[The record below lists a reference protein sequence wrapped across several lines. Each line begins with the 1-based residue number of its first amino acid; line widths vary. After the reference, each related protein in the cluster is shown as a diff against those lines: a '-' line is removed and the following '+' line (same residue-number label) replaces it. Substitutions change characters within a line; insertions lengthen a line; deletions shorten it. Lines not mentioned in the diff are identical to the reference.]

1 MFGSIVPVE
10 LLRFRGA
17 APDARF
23 DSTTPCRKRMS
34 ARNSGPNV
42 APDVLMTV
50 TESFASMFEQSLASQ
65 RIKPGAILVGR
76 IVEIGPDVVLVN
88 AGLKSEAVI
97 PVEQFKNDRGEL
109 EISVGDDVEVALD
122 SVEDGNGETR
132 LSREKAKRARTW
144 SRLEEAFEKQEIVKG
159 IINGRVKGGFTVEID
174 FVRAFLP
181 GSLVDVRP
189 VRDPSYLEGKTLEF
203 KVIKLDQK
211 RNNVVVSRRAVVE
224 QEYSAERTEL
234 LEKLQ
239 EGAVVKGTVKN
250 LTDYGAFVDLGG
262 IDGLLHITDMAW
274 KRVKHPSEVVTV
286 GDEIDVRILKF
297 DRERQ
302 RVSLGIKQL
311 GNDPWQ
317 NIARRYPTGS
327 RLFGK
332 VTNIADYGCF
342 VEIEEG
348 VEGLVHVSEMDW
360 TNKNVN
366 PSKVVHIG
374 QEVEVMVLDIDEE
387 RRRISLGIKQCQSN
401 PWKDFGDNFNRGDKV
416 SGQIKSITDFGIFI
430 GLSGGIDGLVHLS
443 DISWDIP
450 GEEAVRN
457 YQKSQTVEAM
467 VLSIDPERERISL
480 GIKQLAKD
488 PFSTWIAEHPKGTI
502 VKGTV
507 REVDA
512 KGAIIDL
519 GGGVEGHL
527 RASELSRDRV
537 EDARTVLKVDQEVE
551 ARFTNVDRKS
561 RTIALSIKAKEIHE
575 EAEAVQSYRTG
586 ESSSS
591 GTSLGDLLKEQIGG
605 QES

>member
-1 MFGSIVPVE
+1 
-10 LLRFRGA
+10 
-17 APDARF
+17 
-23 DSTTPCRKRMS
+23 MS
-34 ARNSGPNV
+34 
-42 APDVLMTV
+42 
-50 TESFASMFEQSLASQ
+50 ESFAQMLEESFATQA
-65 RIKPGAILVGR
+65 IKPGAILTG
-76 IVEIGPDVVLVN
+76 VVVAVSDAVVIIN

-97 PVEQFKNDRGEL
+97 DVAQFKNESGEV
-109 EISVGDDVEVALD
+109 EVNVGDEVEVALE
-122 SVEDGNGETR
+122 SMEDGSGETR

-144 SRLEEAFEKQEIVKG
+144 TRLEQAFEKQEIIKG
-159 IINGRVKGGFTVEID
+159 LVNGRVKGGFTVEID

-189 VRDPSYLEGKTLEF
+189 VRDPSYLEGKVHEF
-203 KVIKLDQK
+203 KIIKLDQK

-224 QEYSAERTEL
+224 QEYSAERSEM

-239 EGAVVKGTVKN
+239 EGAMVRGTIKN

-274 KRVKHPSEVVTV
+274 KRVKHPSEVVQV
-286 GDEIDVRILKF
+286 GQEIDVRILKF

-311 GNDPWQ
+311 GSDPWE
-317 NIARRYPTGS
+317 NIARRYPANT
-327 RLFGK
+327 RIFGK

-360 TNKNVN
+360 TNKNVA
-366 PSKVVHIG
+366 PAKVVHVG

-387 RRRISLGIKQCQSN
+387 RRRISLGLKQCQTN
-401 PWKDFGDNFNRGDKV
+401 PWKDFGDAFNRGDHV

-430 GLSGGIDGLVHLS
+430 GLNGGIDGLIHLS

-450 GEEAVRN
+450 GEEAVRS
-457 YQKSQTVEAM
+457 YQKGQTVDAM
-467 VLSIDPERERISL
+467 VLAIDPERERISL

-502 VKGTV
+502 VTGKV

-519 GGGVEGHL
+519 GGGVDGHL

-537 EDARTVLKVDQEVE
+537 EDARTLLKVDDEVE
-551 ARFTNVDRKS
+551 AKFTGVDRKS
-561 RTIALSIKAKEIHE
+561 RTIALSIKAKDMHE
-575 EAEAVQSYRTG
+575 EAEAMQSYR
-586 ESSSS
+586 SDSSS
-591 GTSLGDLLKEQIGG
+591 GTSLGDLLKEHISG
-605 QES
+605 QDN